1 MKKLAHSPKQRI
13 YVMLCIVTLLAAS
26 GFIYYK
32 YQSINGNLSESQKKV
47 LRLSASEKKLQAN
60 IASVSAQL
68 QQVTSEDQ
76 FVKNKKQQE
85 EIKHIHDTYKQTV
98 DTYEALLKLREAGG
112 DTKKLDEKLA
122 QSLSYLS
129 NQNYASAEAVL
140 TTIKTG
146 IDTENQ
152 KLAQKATEFKIATNV
167 AVNNAPPSSGFSRQK
182 VQSDVGDFQVDIVSA
197 DMGSTR
203 VVVDTASDNDCHDN
217 CPVLPLGDYVAKNG
231 AFAGINGSYF
241 CPATYPSCAGKT
253 NSFDLLIMN
262 KNKHYFN
269 SDNNVYST
277 NPVVVFGSGFVRF
290 VGQGSGWGRDT
301 GVDGVL
307 MNYPMLVS
315 GGQAVGSGGSDPKMG
330 SKGPRGFVGN
340 KGNTVYIG
348 ITYNA
353 TVGENAHVLKTLGLE
368 NALNLD
374 SGGSTALWFG
384 GYKAGPG
391 RNIPNAILFIRK

>member
-1 MKKLAHSPKQRI
+1 MKKLAHFPKQRI
-13 YVMLCIVTLLAAS
+13 YAILCIVTLLAAS
-26 GFIYYK
+26 SFVYYK
-32 YQSINGNLSESQKKV
+32 YQSINDNLSESQKKV
-47 LRLSASEKKLQAN
+47 LLLSDSEKKLQAN
-60 IASVSAQL
+60 IASVGAQL

-152 KLAQKATEFKIATNV
+152 KLAQKATEFKIAANV

-182 VQSDVGDFQVDIVSA
+182 VQSDVGDFQVDIISA

-217 CPVLPLGDYVAKNG
+217 CPVLPLGDYVARNG

-253 NSFDLLIMN
+253 NSFDLLVMN

-391 RNIPNAILFIRK
+391 RNIPNAILLIRK